1 MTPKAPSPHPPDG
14 DWRTRAACL
23 GADPRLFTDPRPGTD
38 DTHRALT
45 ICGGCVVRDACLEH
59 ALATGE
65 RYGVWGGT
73 SEHERRPLLRARRR
87 VA

>member
-1 MTPKAPSPHPPDG
+1 MTPPTTHAVARHDPH
-14 DWRTRAACL
+14 WRDDAACRD
-23 GADPRLFTDPRPGTD
+23 ADPGLFFSFDEA
-38 DTHRALT
+38 HVQRALT